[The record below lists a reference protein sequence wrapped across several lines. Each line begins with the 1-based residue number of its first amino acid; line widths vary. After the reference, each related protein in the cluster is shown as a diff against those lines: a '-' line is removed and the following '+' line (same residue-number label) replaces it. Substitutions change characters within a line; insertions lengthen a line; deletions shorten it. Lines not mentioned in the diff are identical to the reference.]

1 MNRGE
6 VYWIEF
12 GPGEVQKLRP
22 AVVLTSDQALPHL
35 NRVQVVPLTSN
46 IVRVFAGEVLV
57 SLGGGESKALAT
69 QITTVSKERLRGR
82 LGVLSAG
89 DLARVESA
97 VKVILQLR

>member
-35 NRVQVVPLTSN
+35 NRVHVELAFDCAPGDWNVV
-46 IVRVFAGEVLV
+46 AGERSDVFV
-57 SLGGGESKALAT
+57 MCSSPIEAAAA
-69 QITTVSKERLRGR
+69 IERTC
-82 LGVLSAG
+82 LS
-89 DLARVESA
+89 R
-97 VKVILQLR
+97 